1 MEKRTGE
8 ARIRKGGVE
17 LAGLFLRNEF
27 FLIPTFSVSWLK
39 GNSVD
44 TEQSRSYITHRFLSL
59 NFSFGVFQ
67 VSLTKEWINELRS

>member
-8 ARIRKGGVE
+8 ARIRRGGVE

-44 TEQSRSYITHRFLSL
+44 KDNSKQLTHRFLSL